1 MTATLAGPP
10 DVRHQGEGKII
21 DEMGKSA
28 VFQKRTENDK
38 QENIGRRY
46 TDTGAQKALGA
57 PELGNEHTLQRKSVM
72 SQVSRQVSAEPVVR
86 QEQGRQNGQISRST
100 PGCFKYADNGY
111 KGDADFQ
118 TADASS
124 RLGNAGIIENQV
136 QERPCRPQNKE
147 PVPQRRQFPTP
158 LLLLIRRK

>member
-1 MTATLAGPP
+1 MDATASTAPANAHEARGNDCHLGRTAG
-10 DVRHQGEGKII
+10 RTAHQGEGKII

-28 VFQKRTENDK
+28 VFQKCTENDE

-72 SQVSRQVSAEPVVR
+72 SQISRQVSAKPIVR

-124 RLGNAGIIENQV
+124 LQ
-136 QERPCRPQNKE
+136 
-147 PVPQRRQFPTP
+147 TP
-158 LLLLIRRK
+158 E